1 MNLLKR
7 IFWLLAALLPSLTA
21 LGQSVHSG
29 EDHTGL
35 DWIIVAFGVAVVIGV
50 LVFTIK
56 YLVWPGEKS
65 RRHIKRRILKDEW
78 QDGNDDK

>member
-1 MNLLKR
+1 MNLFRKML
-7 IFWLLAALLPSLTA
+7 WLLAALLPSLTA
-21 LGQSVHSG
+21 FGQSVHSD

-35 DWIIVAFGVAVVIGV
+35 DWIIVAFGVVVVIGV
-50 LVFTIK
+50 LIFTIK
-56 YLVWPGEKS
+56 YLVRPGEKN